1 MLVKD
6 TPVLQRHQYM
16 KRVENTRAVTSQG
29 VMQDHE
35 SAKLVE
41 DKKTSVANPEVQ
53 MGRRLTT
60 TQFIQ
65 KLHKINKDIVID
77 PHPAVSAPKNSAF
90 YRLNY
95 DKAVVSLLVGD
106 KKIYI
111 MVCEGDYMPEWD
123 TMNTKKAK
131 VPIDKN
137 DPGGMWQSKEIP
149 WHLVKRGWR
158 TVLARLVM
166 KRIITLDAAE
176 KEFGA
181 GTRQSWAIMTG
192 KKLGILPY

>member
-6 TPVLQRHQYM
+6 TPVLKRHQYM
-16 KRVENTRAVTSQG
+16 KRVENTRATTTQG
-29 VMQDHE
+29 VSQDHGA
-35 SAKLVE
+35 SKLVA
-41 DKKTSVANPEVQ
+41 DKSTSVANPEVQ

-77 PHPAVSAPKNSAF
+77 PHPAVSAPKDSAF

-106 KKIYI
+106 KKVYI

-123 TMNTKKAK
+123 TMNIKKAK

-137 DPGGMWQSKEIP
+137 DPGGMWHTVDIP

-158 TVLARLVM
+158 TVLARLII
-166 KRIITLDAAE
+166 KRIVSLEAVE
-176 KEFGA
+176 REFGS
-181 GTRQSWAIMTG
+181 GTRKSWAIMTG
-192 KKLGILPY
+192 KKLGILDY